1 MTYRKTWFSY
11 VLWILYTI
19 LCVVSLVVL
28 AGGVW
33 TAYLAGIP
41 YGKGFPATVIAPF
54 AGLSDNILIL
64 LGLLILPCTVL
75 LYWVIRGVAGMIRKK
90 CTWKKRAVWVWEC
103 IVVFL
108 ILAGGVA
115 LRVMYAEYVIS
126 MADNEWFA
134 AEQISG
140 MEYYDMA
147 VVSAG
152 DFMPHTLDRMS
163 ALYVLCLSVVL
174 SFLGNKIASAV
185 ILQIFLQI
193 AGMLL
198 AYVVTRKIAGRL
210 PACIVLIYLACSFC
224 CLKMLVCFGPEWL
237 FFVLYM
243 IDMLIMAGFIQGYCA
258 NRLSRPAALLGA
270 AAVGAMIGAL
280 ACIEPAA
287 ASILL
292 MIVAV
297 ATGRKKRQ
305 ETMPVYNSAGVS
317 AAVMIVTI
325 IAYGFIMFGAAYLGS
340 YEERFD
346 LGKLKIWYEYSSGF
360 MNRWPYLYDI
370 YVIGLL
376 IVPAS
381 FLVFEFFR
389 SGRDQNYMLWILLC
403 IIVAP
408 TPMAAIGEQKFGLLS
423 FYIWAVLAGLGLQNC
438 IFGGRAKVMQA
449 VIEEINSEAE
459 KAEEEKA
466 EESEEIRKPVAEESA
481 ETSAAVTFEETGK
494 AESVV
499 TPAESVKVEN
509 AVTPE
514 ESERAENTVMLVESA
529 EARSVVTP
537 EEITKEEFVAM
548 SEQTVVP
555 EVSGQK
561 QEDTVTP
568 EMSEAAAA
576 QNAQKPRYIEN
587 PLPLP
592 KKHVKREM
600 DYQYTVEEKDMKYDV
615 EVSENDDFDI
625 P

>member
-64 LGLLILPCTVL
+64 LGLLILPFTVL
-75 LYWVIRGVAGMIRKK
+75 LYWVIRSIAGIIRKK
-90 CTWKKRAVWVWEC
+90 CTWKKRTVWVWEC

-152 DFMPHTLDRMS
+152 NLMPHTLDRIS

-174 SFLGNKIASAV
+174 SFLGNKIVSAV

-193 AGMLL
+193 AGMML

-224 CLKMLVCFGPEWL
+224 CLKMLICFGPEWL

-243 IDMLIMAGFIQGYCA
+243 IDLLIMVSFIQGYCA
-258 NRLSRPAALLGA
+258 NHFSRPAALVGA

-287 ASILL
+287 SSLL
-292 MIVAV
+292 FMIVAV

-305 ETMPVYNSAGVS
+305 ETMPVYNSRGIS
-317 AAVMIVTI
+317 AAVMIVII

-340 YEERFD
+340 YGERFD
-346 LGKLKIWYEYSSGF
+346 LGKLRMWYEYSCVF

-376 IVPAS
+376 IVPAA

-389 SGRDQNYMLWILLC
+389 SGREQNYMLWILLC

-438 IFGGRAKVMQA
+438 IFGGRAKVMKA
-449 VIEEINSEAE
+449 VIEEINSATE
-459 KAEEEKA
+459 KAEEEKSEA
-466 EESEEIRKPVAEESA
+466 EEVREPMAEECA
-481 ETSAAVTFEETGK
+481 ETKAVVTLEEPGK
-494 AESVV
+494 AED
-499 TPAESVKVEN
+499 

-514 ESERAENTVMLVESA
+514 ESVKIETAIAPEENEKAEIA
-529 EARSVVTP
+529 VTP
-537 EEITKEEFVAM
+537 EESAETRSAVTLEEIKK
-548 SEQTVVP
+548 T
-555 EVSGQK
+555 
-561 QEDTVTP
+561 
-568 EMSEAAAA
+568 EAAVISEDAVAPEEDAA
-576 QNAQKPRYIEN
+576 QNTQKPRYIEN

-592 KKHVKREM
+592 KKHVKKEM
-600 DYQYTVEEKDMKYDV
+600 NYQYIVDEKDMKYDV
-615 EVSENDDFDI
+615 EVTENDDFDI